1 MRRSLAPEGNVG
13 DPGVGDANDASP
25 VVRQLARDFPSVDF
39 DLLVAFVAAHEEDE
53 PGSDGEQLA
62 SLLMCQLNGQDSSRW
77 RRGGGSGGGG
87 RRSVRFIPA
96 PECVAFQIESGGGS
110 SSSGNN
116 SGNASPLGGTRQRGG
131 GILLVDRI
139 KSMLRDQLE
148 QGDDSLNELEAQE
161 AQDLRDQATVLHQK
175 RLDLYRRAV
184 EAHSRGG
191 LTGTASAQYFA
202 SQGSLLK
209 RQVDRLNK
217 GAAYLT
223 FCSLY

>member
-13 DPGVGDANDASP
+13 DPGVGAANNALP

-39 DLLVAFVAAHEEDE
+39 DLLVAFVAAHEGDE

-77 RRGGGSGGGG
+77 RRGGGSGGEGGG
-87 RRSVRFIPA
+87 RRSVRFIPV
-96 PECVAFQIESGGGS
+96 PECVTFQIERGGG
-110 SSSGNN
+110 SSGNN
-116 SGNASPLGGTRQRGG
+116 SGSASPLAAGCHRGG
-131 GILLVDRI
+131 DILLADRI

-148 QGDDSLNELEAQE
+148 DGEDSLSELEAQE
-161 AQDLRDQATVLHQK
+161 AQDLRDQATVLHQR
-175 RLDLYRRAV
+175 RLNLYRRAV

-209 RQVDRLNK
+209 RQVERLNK